1 MALMGFSDFHRT
13 AVAKKAIMAAT
24 GILLFGWIF
33 AHMFGNLKIFFG
45 RESFNHYAEF
55 LREMGSP
62 LIPPTGLL
70 WTTRI
75 ALLGAVGLHIWA
87 ATSLTLQNRRARP
100 IDYRELRP
108 IELDYA
114 ARTMRMSGYLLAGY
128 VVYHLLHLT
137 FGWVHSEFLPS
148 DPYGNVVKGFQAAPA
163 ALVYI
168 FANLLLGLHL
178 YHGLWSLFQ
187 SLGWSH
193 PAYNDWRRPFA
204 ASFAV
209 VVTLGFISV
218 PLGVLAGIVS

>member
-1 MALMGFSDFHRT
+1 MRSAL
-13 AVAKKAIMAAT
+13 VKKAVMAAT

-62 LIPPTGLL
+62 LIPPSGLL
-70 WTTRI
+70 WVTRF
-75 ALLGAVGLHIWA
+75 ALLAAVGLHIWA

-108 IELDYA
+108 LELDYA
-114 ARTMRMSGYLLAGY
+114 ARTMRISGYLLAVY
-128 VVYHLLHLT
+128 VIYHLMHLT
-137 FGWVHSEFLPS
+137 FGSVHPGFVPS
-148 DPYGNVVKGFQAAPA
+148 DPYANVVAAFRALPVA
-163 ALVYI
+163 AVYI

-193 PAYNDWRRPFA
+193 PAYIAWRRPFA
-204 ASFAV
+204 ALFSVA
-209 VVTLGFISV
+209 VTLGFVSV
-218 PLGVLAGIVS
+218 PLAVLAGMVS